1 MTSFITVDE
10 LNARTHST
18 TDFIS
23 MMSDIEGLLLT
34 ANALNICGI
43 PDSIDLDGFPER
55 GYQTVLLAEVIGE
68 ALEGAL
74 IPTHLLKYVDDV
86 VLMGKRFDAE
96 GETNAWSYGFML
108 GTERALDYWRER
120 DC

>member
-1 MTSFITVDE
+1 MTTFISVDL
-10 LNARTHST
+10 LNAKTSST

-23 MMSDIEGLLLT
+23 MMSDIEGRLLT

-55 GYQTVLLAEVIGE
+55 DYQIISLAEVIGE
-68 ALEGAL
+68 ALERSL
-74 IPTHLLKYVDDV
+74 IPAHLLKYVDNV

-96 GETNAWSYGFML
+96 GETNAWSYGFKH
-108 GTERALDYWRER
+108 GVDTARAYLCGY
-120 DC
+120 